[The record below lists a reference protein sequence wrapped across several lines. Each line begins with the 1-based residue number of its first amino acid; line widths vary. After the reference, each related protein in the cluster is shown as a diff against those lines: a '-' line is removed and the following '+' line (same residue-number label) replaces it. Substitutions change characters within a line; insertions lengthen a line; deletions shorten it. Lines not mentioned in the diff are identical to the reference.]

1 MTTETTHESIIDH
14 DVIVF
19 SKPNCVQCDQT
30 KRLLTRGGISFHEV
44 NIEDMSIRLTDQ
56 DYKTPYEF
64 CTTVLEAQ
72 AAPVVMARVSAVSD
86 NDPEPRYCDY
96 TFWAG
101 FRPDRIKTIS
111 H

>member
-30 KRLLTRGGISFHEV
+30 KRLLARGGISFHEV

-56 DYKTPYEF
+56 DYKTPYEL

-72 AAPVVMARVSAVSD
+72 AAPVVMARVSAISD
-86 NDPEPRYCDY
+86 DDPEPRYCDY
-96 TFWAG
+96 TFWTG
-101 FRPDRIKTIS
+101 FRPDRIKTLS
-111 H
+111 N